1 MINTA
6 SKYLYQN

>member
-6 SKYLYQN
+6 SKYLYSN